1 MDGDVFIL
9 RPTGFGDLDMGF
21 AAIVGGRQQPHA
33 GLPASAQRGR
43 DVREPIAGVEHL
55 GADQVCRQV
64 SITESEPVGIG
75 SVGSQFLLG
84 VPGFVRR
91 PQPRPESMPPPRVYM
106 QVSRSGQIRMPCI
119 RTSSPTLTMAV
130 MSWLPGAST
139 GSPDSLS
146 GGEER
151 CGAQKRTHSEQES
164 GAADTAG
171 EHGHFHRNEYR
182 GAVGKG
188 RIDMD
193 GSSVLT

>member
-1 MDGDVFIL
+1 M
-9 RPTGFGDLDMGF
+9 
-21 AAIVGGRQQPHA
+21 
-33 GLPASAQRGR
+33 
-43 DVREPIAGVEHL
+43 
-55 GADQVCRQV
+55 CRQV

-75 SVGSQFLLG
+75 SVGGQFLLG
-84 VPGFVRR
+84 VPGFVRAA
-91 PQPRPESMPPPRVYM
+91 
-106 QVSRSGQIRMPCI
+106 
-119 RTSSPTLTMAV
+119 PTAAGVDAAAEGVHAGIEVGTDPHAV
-130 MSWLPGAST
+130 HPHVVAHIDD
-139 GSPDSLS
+139 GSDVMVARRIHRIARLAQWRR
-146 GGEER
+146 ER